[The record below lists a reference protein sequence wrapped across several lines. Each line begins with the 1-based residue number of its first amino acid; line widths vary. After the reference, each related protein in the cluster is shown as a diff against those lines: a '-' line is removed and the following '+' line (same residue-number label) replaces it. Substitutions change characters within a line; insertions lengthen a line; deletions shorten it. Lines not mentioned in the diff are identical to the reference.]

1 MPTYQYE
8 CPRGHVFERV
18 LPVAECAAPQNC
30 ECGRASER
38 VYLTPPKG
46 YVGREVNFDSP
57 IDGRPI
63 TSRKAWKE
71 DMARNG
77 CSEYDPGIK
86 QDYIRRIKRDEE
98 ALDKSVDA
106 TVDAMIE
113 KMPARKLEKLEGE
126 LRSGLDATIERR

>member
-1 MPTYQYE
+1 MALYEYE
-8 CPRGHVFERV
+8 CEAGHVFDMV
-18 LPVAECAAPQNC
+18 VSVADCALPQRCNCGLMAP
-30 ECGRASER
+30 R
-38 VYLTPPKG
+38 VYLTPPMG
-46 YVGREVNFDSP
+46 YVGKEINFDSP
-57 IDGRPI
+57 IDGRAI

-86 QDYIRRIKRDEE
+86 QDYQRRIKREEE